1 MTDHHDETDP
11 ADRERDDAR
20 EDTGA
25 TDGVDVVAPPTPVER
40 PAGLPWRLTVFLMMT
55 VLIVVFAVQN
65 TQDVELRFLG
75 WSWQLPLV
83 IVILIAVVVSV
94 ILDEVLGGI
103 IKRRR
108 LHRRREREE
117 LQRLRRQE

>member
-1 MTDHHDETDP
+1 MTDFQSDPLGRPDESSPDQELDGG
-11 ADRERDDAR
+11 ADAI
-20 EDTGA
+20 
-25 TDGVDVVAPPTPVER
+25 PPPSTIDSP
-40 PAGLPWRLTVFLMMT
+40 PGIPWRLTVFLVLT

-65 TQDVELRFLG
+65 TQAVELRFLG

-83 IVILIAVVVSV
+83 IVILIAVVISV

-108 LHRRREREE
+108 VRRRREHEE
-117 LQRLRRQE
+117 LERLRKQA